1 MNYENVFLGT
11 NKHTN
16 GVVAI
21 KYNPATYRGLPNEI
35 KAHQEVLKAVK
46 YTKHAKSRFYLILF
60 YYFEI
65 SFLAVYVCN
74 ILLKHFFF
82 RCSQSGRLVC
92 V

>member
-1 MNYENVFLGT
+1 MKYAIVFLGT
-11 NKHTN
+11 HKHTN
-16 GVVAI
+16 DVVAI
-21 KYNPATYRGLPNEI
+21 KYNPTQVSGIPNEI

-46 YTKHAKSRFYLILF
+46 YTKHAKSKFYLILF